1 MNINIKRSLND
12 ILRNILLSH
21 VVVKELPGNSNN
33 NTIIRIHLIPLKFKD
48 LNCIIRSKKNNHVSH
63 LLSYKKI
70 TNSILLNNLKNNL
83 KSELDVC
90 PICRE
95 HFKVGEYFRELPIC
109 KHIFHKKCI
118 DKWFYKDI
126 KNMKCPICRTFHNKD
141 EIDKYNSNTTTL

>member
-21 VVVKELPGNSNN
+21 VVVKELPGNNNN
-33 NTIIRIHLIPLKFKD
+33 NTIIRIHLIPLKSKD
-48 LNCIIRSKKNNHVSH
+48 LKNLIKYKRNTHVSH

-70 TNSILLNNLKNNL
+70 TNSILSNNLN
-83 KSELDVC
+83 VC
-90 PICRE
+90 SICYE
-95 HFKVGEYFRELPIC
+95 NYKVGEYFRELPIC

-126 KNMKCPICRTFHNKD
+126 NNMKCPICRTFHNK
-141 EIDKYNSNTTTL
+141 EAIGKYNSIIS